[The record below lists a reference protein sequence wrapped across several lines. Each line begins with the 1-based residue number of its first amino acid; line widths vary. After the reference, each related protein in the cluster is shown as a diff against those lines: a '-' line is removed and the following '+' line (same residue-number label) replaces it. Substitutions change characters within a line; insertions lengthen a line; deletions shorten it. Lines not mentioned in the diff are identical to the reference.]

1 MSEVRY
7 LSSAFCFLSSVHG
20 HEIKPTFA
28 ANNPNDALLSGRS
41 SWRAHSLHDKSK
53 VRGYNPECVT
63 TKEKNHNKGY
73 KMNHRIVLGATGL
86 EVSPICFGT
95 WQLSPRFW
103 CEQSKTDVLA
113 AMNTAFDAGI
123 NFFDTADAYG
133 DGYAETVLGE
143 FLAEKSRETVVIC
156 TKVFNHFNPDGSRYP
171 DLSPAH
177 IRQRCDLQLQ
187 RMGVETIDL
196 YLLHMFDPLTP
207 LADVAETMD
216 SLKKQGKIRSYG
228 VSNHT
233 LEQLRA
239 QRHFGAYDAAQPR
252 YSLIETDIESDLLGY
267 CEAEKIGVM
276 VYSPMHKGLLTG
288 KYTGSETFGDF
299 RKYLPD
305 FQGERFQAIAAAVQS
320 LGPLAKK
327 YHLSTYQLVLVA
339 TLTHPGIDVAIVG
352 IKNPPQITE
361 AIGAMGKTISR
372 EDYFTVRKAL
382 AVNGVSKIQDA
393 SGQRK

>member
-1 MSEVRY
+1 MS
-7 LSSAFCFLSSVHG
+7 
-20 HEIKPTFA
+20 
-28 ANNPNDALLSGRS
+28 
-41 SWRAHSLHDKSK
+41 
-53 VRGYNPECVT
+53 
-63 TKEKNHNKGY
+63 
-73 KMNHRIVLGATGL
+73 HRIVLGSMGL

-103 CEQSKTDVLA
+103 GEQSKTDILA

-133 DGYAETVLGE
+133 DGYAETVVGE
-143 FLAEKSRETVVIC
+143 FLAGKPRDAVVIC

-187 RMGVETIDL
+187 RMGIESIDL

-207 LADVAETMD
+207 LAEVAETMD
-216 SLKKQGKIRSYG
+216 SLKKQGKIRNYG

-233 LEQLRA
+233 VEQLRA
-239 QRHFGAYDAAQPR
+239 QRYFGAYDVVQPR
-252 YSLIETDIESDLLGY
+252 YSLVDTEIESDLLPY
-267 CEAEKIGVM
+267 CEAENIGVM

-288 KYTGSETFGDF
+288 KYTGNETFTDF
-299 RKYLPD
+299 RKNHPD

-320 LGPLAKK
+320 LEPLARK
-327 YHLSTYQLVLVA
+327 YELSIYQLVLAA
-339 TLTHPGIDVAIVG
+339 TLMHPGIDVAVVG
-352 IKNPPQITE
+352 IKGPPQIAD

-372 EDYFTVRKAL
+372 EDYFAVRKVL
-382 AVNGVSKIQDA
+382 AIDGISKIQDA
-393 SGQRK
+393 GGQRK